1 MPSPANR
8 EFEALENFNRA
19 SEANIS
25 AFPGC
30 DDASLSTTYK
40 RGTVLFSEGQ
50 TVRGVYLV
58 RTGCVKLSISSAQ
71 GKAVVLRIARSGDL
85 IGVSSALN
93 GRPYESTAETIEQSR
108 LTFISL
114 SAFAAAS
121 AQNSEFS
128 RSVLSAL
135 NEELTETV
143 ELIRML
149 LLARSAEEKLAQL
162 LLKWCDEH
170 GVAES
175 SGIRVSNK
183 FTQYQIAEMICV
195 SRETVTRLLSDFSRR
210 GVIRLMPDSIF
221 ILSRRLLS
229 SMMSCEESAGS

>member
-1 MPSPANR
+1 MPSAANR
-8 EFEALENFNRA
+8 EFGPLKNLNGEL
-19 SEANIS
+19 EANITD
-25 AFPGC
+25 FQGF
-30 DDASLSTTYK
+30 DDASLSSTYK

-50 TVRGVYLV
+50 TARGVYLV
-58 RTGCVKLSISSAQ
+58 RTGSVKLSISSAQ
-71 GKAVVLRIARSGDL
+71 GKVVVLRIARSGDL

-93 GRPYESTAETIEQSR
+93 GQPYESTAETIEQSR

-121 AQNSEFS
+121 AQSSEFS
-128 RSVLSAL
+128 QYVMSAL
-135 NEELTETV
+135 NEELVETV

-162 LLKWCDEH
+162 LLKWCDEY

-175 SGIRVSNK
+175 SGIRVNNR

-210 GVIRLMPDSIF
+210 GLIRLTPDSIF
-221 ILSRRLLS
+221 IASRRLLS
-229 SMMSCEESAGS
+229 SMMNCKESVDR